1 MRLPLK
7 IQHLTILPILSTA
20 LIVGVACKPEGKQGS
35 SSTIYT
41 YELTGTYVPAAK
53 RNIGGRYEYGT
64 RAANMSSKS
73 GTIKTK
79 VTTAGPKKVVF
90 NVNAKT
96 NGKVVK
102 CVIVVY
108 KDGKKLV
115 TIDNQSKNSTVCT
128 FNR

>member
-1 MRLPLK
+1 MKLPLK
-7 IQHLTILPILSTA
+7 IQHLTILPVLSTA
-20 LIVGVACKPEGKQGS
+20 LVVGVACKPEGKQS
-35 SSTIYT
+35 DSSTIYT

-79 VTTAGPKKVVF
+79 ITTAGPKTVKF
-90 NVNAKT
+90 NVNAKV
-96 NGKVVK
+96 NGKVVR
-102 CVIVVY
+102 CVIVVF

-115 TIDNQSKNSTVCT
+115 TIDNKKSNSTVCT
-128 FNR
+128 FKP